1 MIVLFGAAG
10 SGKSLQGQKLADKY
24 GWRWL
29 SVGQLLRE
37 QENPELDKIMKTG
50 GLVDDGFVV
59 NMMHEAIVA
68 TESDGKNAILD
79 GYPRDQWQANWVV
92 EHGDSKKIDGAI
104 ILKVSEEE
112 LWRRLEE
119 RGRADDTRESIEQRW
134 KIFKTTIADMR
145 KILESDGVEFKEVD
159 GEGDKDEITRRI
171 EQVLTEWQLIEP
183 VAEE

>member
-1 MIVLFGAAG
+1 
-10 SGKSLQGQKLADKY
+10 
-24 GWRWL
+24 
-29 SVGQLLRE
+29 
-37 QENPELDKIMKTG
+37 
-50 GLVDDGFVV
+50 
-59 NMMHEAIVA
+59 
-68 TESDGKNAILD
+68 
-79 GYPRDQWQANWVV
+79 
-92 EHGDSKKIDGAI
+92 
-104 ILKVSEEE
+104 LKVSEEE

-171 EQVLTEWQLIEP
+171 EQVLTEWQLIES